1 MPLTTNLINMID
13 TYVLTDEKLVLD
25 PIAALKK
32 FRSQVQSPNFDVDYK
47 QIITDPALV
56 IIRYTLATMLTEVG
70 MTYAET
76 TKWPVKADNSRYTL
90 RQMSETLIKVFGQ
103 EENPLTIYDL
113 DKSLKE
119 FTFKFSF
126 KEKMKEANSWKEFF
140 DLLKS
145 FYGYVETNPQDRQ
158 DEICKVFYKK
168 LPLVDNDFT
177 RRF

>member
-76 TKWPVKADNSRYTL
+76 TK
-90 RQMSETLIKVFGQ
+90 
-103 EENPLTIYDL
+103 
-113 DKSLKE
+113 
-119 FTFKFSF
+119 
-126 KEKMKEANSWKEFF
+126 
-140 DLLKS
+140 
-145 FYGYVETNPQDRQ
+145 
-158 DEICKVFYKK
+158 
-168 LPLVDNDFT
+168 
-177 RRF
+177 